1 MKKKL
6 IKSQLETHEL
16 ILFKIDT
23 VMSTLEKLTQ
33 AMVEHDKVSQVFRE
47 KTLACEA
54 DVSWIKSIGTWILGG
69 SGLVG
74 IVWAFVA
81 IFFKS

>member
-6 IKSQLETHEL
+6 ARVTETHEL
-16 ILFKIDT
+16 ILFKIE
-23 VMSTLEKLTQ
+23 TLTKSIEKLAC
-33 AMVEHDKVSQVFRE
+33 AMMEHDKVSQMFRE